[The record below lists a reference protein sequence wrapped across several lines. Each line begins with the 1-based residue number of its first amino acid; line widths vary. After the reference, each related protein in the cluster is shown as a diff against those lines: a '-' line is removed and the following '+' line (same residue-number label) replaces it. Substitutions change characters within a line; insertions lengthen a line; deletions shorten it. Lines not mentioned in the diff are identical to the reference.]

1 MYQTGVQHV
10 RNSDLKFNGQNHGTV
25 NILSSSTFNCTAQ
38 IGQRGRRNSSQKSPS
53 TIWREQS
60 ASLSRR
66 NRADL
71 EKSGSVLICNLAA
84 LTRVNGCK
92 GPGISRV
99 AKGGDTQVERSPKSR
114 HQSNRL
120 LRREREQLVRDSVR
134 E

>member
-10 RNSDLKFNGQNHGTV
+10 QNPDLKFNGQNDGTV
-25 NILSSSTFNCTAQ
+25 NIFSSSTFNCTAQ

-60 ASLSRR
+60 ASLRR
-66 NRADL
+66 RHRADL
-71 EKSGSVLICNLAA
+71 VEKRGSVLICNLAA

-99 AKGGDTQVERSPKSR
+99 AKDGDTQVERSPKSR
-114 HQSNRL
+114 HHSNHL
-120 LRREREQLVRDSVR
+120 LR
-134 E
+134 